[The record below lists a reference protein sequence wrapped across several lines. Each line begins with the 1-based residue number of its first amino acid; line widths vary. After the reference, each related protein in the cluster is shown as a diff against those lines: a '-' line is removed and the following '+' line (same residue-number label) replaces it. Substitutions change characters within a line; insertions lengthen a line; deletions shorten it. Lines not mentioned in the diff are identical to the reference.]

1 MSARGLRI
9 AVVGGG
15 IGGLTLALALRQR
28 GLSAKVYEQAS
39 ELIEIG
45 AAVALSANATRELR
59 RLGVL
64 DQALAVATEP
74 TELIF
79 RDGRDGRRIA
89 AHPVR
94 QDGRYRERFG
104 APYLGI
110 HRADL
115 QRILGGALGGE
126 GLHLGHRLSD
136 LVDHGSGVEL
146 SFANGRVAQADLAV
160 GADGIRSL
168 VRRFVTGSEGAV
180 YSRTSG
186 FRGIVPASR
195 LPSLPD
201 PQAIQFWMGPGAHL
215 LHYAIGGRGEDVN
228 FLAVVEGPADWPHG
242 DRWQAGCEPSEAL
255 AAFQDWHP
263 AVTEMIG
270 AVEHRLRWGLFVGRP
285 LLRWSRGRVVLLG
298 DAAHAMLPHHGQGAN
313 TTIEDAVTLADLLAG
328 TALDGLEPVLAR
340 YQTLRVARTRTIQ
353 RSSRATN
360 DLLHLPDGP
369 ALAARDRRM
378 TRFPE
383 DFGWIHAFDTA
394 TSIGDRREPTATAAM
409 PSDAMT
415 APSGEVSAVASTHS
429 GAP

>member
-1 MSARGLRI
+1 MSAWVPRI
-9 AVVGGG
+9 AIIGGG

-28 GLSAKVYEQAS
+28 GLEADVFEQAA
-39 ELIEIG
+39 ELTEIG

-64 DQALAVATEP
+64 DQIIAIATEP

-94 QDGRYRERFG
+94 LESSYRERFG

-115 QRILGGALGGE
+115 QRILSGALSGA
-126 GLHLGHRLSD
+126 GLHLGHRLVG
-136 LVDHGSGVEL
+136 LTDHGDGMDL
-146 SFANGRVAQADLAV
+146 TFANGRAVRADLVV

-180 YSRTSG
+180 YTGTSG
-186 FRGIVPASR
+186 FRGIVPAAR

-215 LHYAIGGRGEDVN
+215 LHYAIGGRGEDIN
-228 FLAVVEGPADWPHG
+228 FLAVVEGPPVWPHG
-242 DRWQAGCEPSEAL
+242 DRWQAEIEPGEAL
-255 AAFQDWHP
+255 TAFAGWHP
-263 AVTEMIG
+263 AVTGMIG
-270 AVEHRLRWGLFVGRP
+270 AVQHRVRWGLFVGRP
-285 LLRWSRGRVVLLG
+285 LLRWSRGRAVLLG

-313 TTIEDAVTLADLLAG
+313 TTIEDAITLAEFLAG
-328 TALDGLEPVLAR
+328 AAPDELDAVLAR
-340 YQTLRVARTRTIQ
+340 YQALRVSRTRKIQ

-360 DLLHLPDGP
+360 DQLHLPDGP
-369 ALAARDRRM
+369 ALAARDRRLS
-378 TRFPE
+378 RFPE
-383 DFGWIHAFDTA
+383 EFGWIHEFDV
-394 TSIGDRREPTATAAM
+394 AASVGGARG
-409 PSDAMT
+409 PAA
-415 APSGEVSAVASTHS
+415 APA
-429 GAP
+429 AP

>member
-28 GLSAKVYEQAS
+28 GLSAEVYEQAS
-39 ELIEIG
+39 EMTEIG

-64 DQALAVATEP
+64 DQALAAATEP

-126 GLHLGHRLSD
+126 GLHLGDRLSD
-136 LVDHGSGVEL
+136 LVDHGNGVEL

-215 LHYAIGGRGEDVN
+215 LHYAIGGRGED
-228 FLAVVEGPADWPHG
+228 
-242 DRWQAGCEPSEAL
+242 
-255 AAFQDWHP
+255 
-263 AVTEMIG
+263 
-270 AVEHRLRWGLFVGRP
+270 
-285 LLRWSRGRVVLLG
+285 
-298 DAAHAMLPHHGQGAN
+298 
-313 TTIEDAVTLADLLAG
+313 
-328 TALDGLEPVLAR
+328 
-340 YQTLRVARTRTIQ
+340 
-353 RSSRATN
+353 
-360 DLLHLPDGP
+360 
-369 ALAARDRRM
+369 
-378 TRFPE
+378 
-383 DFGWIHAFDTA
+383 
-394 TSIGDRREPTATAAM
+394 
-409 PSDAMT
+409 
-415 APSGEVSAVASTHS
+415 
-429 GAP
+429 